1 MTKTREKDLRY
12 LMSGEEIR
20 KNKFNS
26 ILLLIVFFSLI
37 VGAGALY
44 GYLEGDVITFTFI
57 TMAITGAYLLFN
69 FVTFKFMIKKSIN
82 GRLVTKDT
90 QDEKLRTLYYIVERL
105 SVGCNIK
112 MPEIY
117 VIPTNIPN
125 AFATG
130 FNHNNAIVGVTEGLL
145 HMLDEEEL
153 EGVMAHEFAH
163 IMNYDIR
170 LKAVTIA
177 LTSSFVLLAEII
189 YRNMRV
195 KGRSRNNNNDSKN
208 TALLFVVV
216 LIILVFSRVISALL
230 SSAISRQREYMADT
244 KAVRITSNNRGLI
257 NALAKI
263 GGYRPRYSKSEY
275 EAQLGGNNL
284 KSSYIY
290 NHFSKKSASLFST
303 HPPIEDR
310 IQKLERTI

>member
-1 MTKTREKDLRY
+1 MSTIREKDFRY

-26 ILLLIVFFSLI
+26 ALLLIVFCLLI
-37 VGAGALY
+37 VGIGALY
-44 GYLEGDVITFTFI
+44 GYLEGNVITFTVLTF
-57 TMAITGAYLLFN
+57 AITLFYLLFN
-69 FVTFKFMIKKSIN
+69 FLTFKYMVKKSIN
-82 GRLVTKDT
+82 GRLVRKEEY
-90 QDEKLRTLYYIVERL
+90 DEKLRTLYNIVERL
-105 SVGCNIK
+105 AVGCNIK
-112 MPEIY
+112 MPEVY

-145 HMLDEEEL
+145 DMLDEEEL

-177 LTSSFVLLAEII
+177 LTSSLVLLAEIM
-189 YRNMRV
+189 YRNMSL
-195 KGRSRNNNNDSKN
+195 KGRRRSNNDNKN
-208 TALLFVVV
+208 TAILFVVV
-216 LIILVFSRVISALL
+216 LLLFLFSRVISALL

-244 KAVRITSNNRGLI
+244 TAIRIVSNNRGLI
-257 NALAKI
+257 NALSKI
-263 GGYRPRYSKSEY
+263 GGYRPRLSKSEY
-275 EAQLGGNNL
+275 EAELGGNNL

-290 NHFSKKSASLFST
+290 NHFSKKTASLFST

-310 IQKLERTI
+310 IKKLERTV